1 MSMNIKTFHDIIKGV
16 DLAPIKPIPK
26 IITFQED
33 ITTDKCR
40 ATLRNE
46 LKTWKADV

>member
-1 MSMNIKTFHDIIKGV
+1 MFVNSKMFHDIIKGV

-46 LKTWKADV
+46 LKTWKADA